1 MKTKFKKKYLLLA
14 ISSMLLQAVA
24 NSSGA
29 ETAAGS
35 VDSTGLRENLALVPA
50 TTTRLVS
57 INSTG
62 TASSTGLSATPS
74 LSADGR
80 FVAFFSSGAH
90 DLVDTDGTNNTY
102 NIFVRDLKT
111 GTTTLASVNSAGT
124 ATGNGDS
131 FTFPVLSANGRFVA
145 FGSEASDLVA
155 NDTNDTYDVFVRD
168 LKTGTTT
175 LANVNSA
182 GTASGNGRSY
192 NPVLSADG
200 RFVAFDS
207 NANDL
212 VANDANPTG
221 GAFVRDFK
229 TGTTTK
235 LFGVNSAGT
244 DYRYSESFNPVLS
257 ANGRFVAFGSLN
269 FTIIHDES
277 VDGAPFQE
285 DLFVHNLKTGIT
297 TLLSVNSAG
306 TATGNGSSF
315 SPVLSADGRFVAF
328 CSKAGD
334 LAANDTNDTYDVFVR
349 DLKTGTTTLASI
361 NSAGMGGDEGSFYP
375 VLSADGRTVAFVSNA
390 SDLVTN
396 DTNGKGDVFVHD
408 LKTQTTTLVSINST
422 ETASGNDNSAFIGLS
437 ISADGRFVAFK
448 SNASDLVE
456 NDTNGMLDVFVRD
469 LKTETTKLLSVNSTG
484 TATGNDESF
493 NPVLSSD
500 GRFVAFDS
508 YASDLVANDTNGT
521 VDVFVRPIG
530 R

>member
-1 MKTKFKKKYLLLA
+1 MLLLA
-14 ISSMLLQAVA
+14 EA

-29 ETAAGS
+29 ENAAGS
-35 VDSTGLRENLALVPA
+35 VDSEGLRGNLALAP
-50 TTTRLVS
+50 TTRLVS

-62 TASSTGLSATPS
+62 TASGTGISATPS

-80 FVAFFSSGAH
+80 FVAFFSTNAN

-102 NIFVRDLKT
+102 NIFVRDLKI

-175 LANVNSA
+175 LASVNSA
-182 GTASGNGRSY
+182 GTASGNGASSS
-192 NPVLSADG
+192 PVLSADG

-207 NANDL
+207 NASDL

-221 GAFVRDFK
+221 GAFVRDLK

-235 LFGVNSAGT
+235 LLSVNSAGT

-269 FTIIHDES
+269 FTVFHDEGD
-277 VDGAPFQE
+277 DGAPFQE
-285 DLFVHNLKTGIT
+285 DLFVRNLKTGTT
-297 TLLSVNSAG
+297 TLASVNSAG

-315 SPVLSADGRFVAF
+315 NPVLSADGRFVAF
-328 CSKAGD
+328 YSKAGD
-334 LAANDTNDTYDVFVR
+334 LAEDDTNDAYDVFVR
-349 DLKTGTTTLASI
+349 DLKTGTTTLASV
-361 NSAGMGGDEGSFYP
+361 NSAGMGGNEGSFYP
-375 VLSADGRTVAFVSNA
+375 VLSADGRFVAFISNA
-390 SDLVTN
+390 SNLVAN
-396 DTNGKGDVFVHD
+396 DTNGKGDVFVRD
-408 LKTQTTTLVSINST
+408 LKTGTTTLVSINST
-422 ETASGNDNSAFIGLS
+422 EMASGNDNSAFFGLS
-437 ISADGRFVAFK
+437 VSADGRFVAFK
-448 SNASDLVE
+448 SNASDLVA
-456 NDTNGMLDVFVRD
+456 NDTNGKGDVFVRD
-469 LKTETTKLLSVNSTG
+469 LKTGTTKLLSVNSAG
-484 TATGNDESF
+484 TATGNGPSF
-493 NPVLSSD
+493 NPVLSAN

-508 YASDLVANDTNGT
+508 EASDLVANDTNGAT
-521 VDVFVRPIG
+521 DVFVRPIG